1 MTKRDK
7 QTKARNDGKSGVPF
21 SSQGEAW
28 PPIVV
33 GAVDPLRMGTVQ

>member
-1 MTKRDK
+1 MTKR
-7 QTKARNDGKSGVPF
+7 QENQKARNDGKSGVPF
-21 SSQGEAW
+21 SFEW